1 MRTESLILVFALT
14 AGSAAAQTAAPA
26 PSAAP
31 SILASATAAVTGAA
45 TVADAAGDVAQAP
58 APAQAPQRPRQVE
71 RRRGSMVG
79 YVDDASIG
87 SQVRIR
93 FDAGF
98 DGRRPDRAEFFY
110 AKCGCYRGL
119 ADALP
124 AFYDP
129 DAPGPAPGVVTEYDF
144 RQLYLEGEVAV
155 HPRVGLFVEVPVR
168 WVEPSAFVP
177 GLGSFGSTSG
187 LGDIRTGIKLAIIQT
202 GEATLTAQVRGDF
215 ASGDAGKGLGTNHG
229 TIVPALLYFQ
239 RLGERATFESQFG
252 SHHPLSG
259 SAGVP
264 TASDDKFAGD
274 VIYYGAG
281 VAYEVYSGPAVRV
294 APVVEFV
301 GWHVLGGFQTEIPGT
316 VGVATPTEG
325 LDIVNLK
332 IGGRVTMQDRTSVYV
347 GYGKKLTD
355 NGWYNDILRV
365 ELRYG
370 F

>member
-1 MRTESLILVFALT
+1 MRIESLLLVLALS
-14 AGSAAAQTAAPA
+14 AGSADAQTAAPA
-26 PSAAP
+26 PSTTS
-31 SILASATAAVTGAA
+31 SILAAAATAVADAA
-45 TVADAAGDVAQAP
+45 TVADTAHEGAQTP

-79 YVDDASIG
+79 YVDDAGIG

-98 DGRRPDRAEFFY
+98 DGWRPDRAEFFY

-119 ADALP
+119 ADVLP
-124 AFYDP
+124 ASYDP
-129 DAPGPAPGVVTEYDF
+129 NAPGPAPGVVTEYDF
-144 RQLYLEGEVAV
+144 KQLYLESEVAV

-168 WVEPSAFVP
+168 WLEPSAFVP
-177 GLGSFGSTSG
+177 GTGSFGSTSG
-187 LGDIRTGIKLAIIQT
+187 LGDIRTGIKLAVVQT

-215 ASGDAGKGLGTNHG
+215 PSGDAAKGLGTHHG

-239 RLGERATFESQFG
+239 RLGERATLESQFG
-252 SHHPLSG
+252 GHHPLSG

-264 TASDDKFAGD
+264 TASGDKFAGD

-281 VAYEVYSGPAVRV
+281 VAYEVYSSPAVRV

-316 VGVATPTEG
+316 LGVATPTEG
-325 LDIVNLK
+325 FDIVNLK
-332 IGGRVTMQDRTSVYV
+332 IGGRLTMQDRTSVYV
-347 GYGKKLTD
+347 GYGKKLSD
-355 NGWYNDILRV
+355 LGWYNDVLRV